1 MDAKAVSKT
10 NLLGRHA
17 TGDPAR
23 LDATYRDGAKETR
36 RHADF

>member
-10 NLLGRHA
+10 NMLGRHV

-23 LDATYRDGAKETR
+23 LDAAHPDGAKEIC